1 MLRMCEGLDRF
12 SDLRSEI
19 SNLIG
24 MAVNISKQL
33 HDALAH
39 RTSISGNTRYRE
51 LQAAWDDA
59 FREFESATDEF
70 SAIVKRMHEE
80 AEARRIEES
89 ETE

>member
-1 MLRMCEGLDRF
+1 MPTTESAAAFDKLVEKRAQLND
-12 SDLRSEI
+12 
-19 SNLIG
+19 
-24 MAVNISKQL
+24 ISKQL